1 MTDSKTKTELLA
13 KIDTAQKALDAVTQE
28 TAKVKEATEAVNAL
42 FNGDTPKPENTQDQ
56 INAAKAKVDAL
67 TDSKTKTEL
76 LAKIDTA
83 QKALDESQKF
93 KITSIDPY
101 VEGENQFVSGK
112 YTGKG
117 AAYIRV
123 VVNGEKKSLVSMKG
137 LLQGTFKYYVAGL
150 KASDKVTVQIFD
162 SSYKQLAEEALTVKK
177 VEPVKI
183 TNIDPY
189 IEGKSQYIT
198 GEYTGDGPKY
208 IQVIVNGKKQTFVP
222 MSGLPKGTFK
232 YYLTGLKETDKVS
245 VVLYDGMY
253 KQLVEKPITIQ
264 GTLKITSIDPYV
276 EGKSQFIVGKY
287 TGEGAAYIQAIVNG
301 KKKAIVPMSGLLKGT
316 LKYYLAGLKTDN
328 KVSIE
333 IYDHDYVRLAEKD
346 VPIEK

>member
-1 MTDSKTKTELLA
+1 INAAKAKVDALTDSKTKTELLA

-93 KITSIDPY
+93 KITNIDPY
-101 VEGENQFVSGK
+101 IEGESQFVSGK
-112 YTGKG
+112 CTGKG
-117 AAYIRV
+117 AAYIRIT
-123 VVNGEKKSLVSMKG
+123 VNGNKKALVSMVG
-137 LLQGTFKYYVAGL
+137 LPQGTFKYYVAGL

-177 VEPVKI
+177 AEPVKI

-198 GEYTGDGPKY
+198 GKYTGDTAKY
-208 IQVIVNGKKQTFVP
+208 VQVIVNGKKQTLVP
-222 MSGLPKGTFK
+222 LSSQSSGSFK
-232 YYLTGLKETDKVS
+232 YYL
-245 VVLYDGMY
+245 
-253 KQLVEKPITIQ
+253 P
-264 GTLKITSIDPYV
+264 
-276 EGKSQFIVGKY
+276 
-287 TGEGAAYIQAIVNG
+287 
-301 KKKAIVPMSGLLKGT
+301 
-316 LKYYLAGLKTDN
+316 GLKTTD
-328 KVSIE
+328 KASVAL
-333 IYDHDYVRLAEKD
+333 YDSSYKLAAEKSF
-346 VPIEK
+346 VITK